1 MYATISSSG
10 NVLAPKNRC
19 YQYFFA
25 VPDISSE
32 TSKKITKSSSWLA
45 WTMIHMALHLQER
58 TGDRSAA
65 VEGRLK
71 CGVRRLAAN
80 AGCDKKTMR
89 NQIRRLEEIG
99 LIKTFSRPQKM
110 VVDPATGKLVR
121 KGRCPKLEIFLNI
134 GAEHM
139 RPTKKKVG
147 GKSPSIDSQIGSTMP
162 PIIGSTMPPISESKE
177 LNTEHPSGNSY
188 GFGISSDE
196 KLAPPNKS
204 ISRISSAGRSRP
216 RPTQYPNKRNNS
228 YTEDFRATS
237 WIDDCWLQTK
247 KMLQEEQIKRDLENR
262 KWEEERLAMECHS

>member
-10 NVLAPKNRC
+10 DVLAPKNRC

-147 GKSPSIDSQIGSTMP
+147 GESPSIDSQIGSSMHPT
-162 PIIGSTMPPISESKE
+162 IGSSIPPLSENKE
-177 LNTEHPSGNSY
+177 LNTEHPAENSY
-188 GFGISSDE
+188 GLGISSDE